1 MGLIIGV
8 DEAGYGPNLG
18 PLAVCATAWRI
29 PSGLNSDNLTKII
42 PQITAER
49 PGKDEIQIADSKVM
63 YKPGSGIE
71 TLENTVQVMS
81 RVSGFHLELASDWH
95 SWIARF
101 DPQWTNQTVE
111 VPWFHGDRE
120 LPVTSNPDVINDLS
134 DSITASLAQCGIELI
149 DIEMNLIPA
158 KRFNELLKVNNGKGE
173 LLSNASAA
181 LVKSLLNR
189 ISIDAEEPVLVH
201 FDKHGG
207 RNQYLPLLMQT
218 FPDVFIQIIREGR
231 EMSEYRW
238 GDGAG
243 LGEGNIQCRF
253 VAKGDRFLPAALASN
268 FAKYA
273 RELAMM
279 SFNTFWRQKVADL
292 KPTAGYPVD
301 AKRFKQEIE
310 TVQRDLGISD
320 DILWRQ
326 R

>member
-1 MGLIIGV
+1 
-8 DEAGYGPNLG
+8 
-18 PLAVCATAWRI
+18 
-29 PSGLNSDNLTKII
+29 
-42 PQITAER
+42 
-49 PGKDEIQIADSKVM
+49 M

-81 RVSGFHLELASDWH
+81 RVTGFHLELVSDWH
-95 SWIARF
+95 SWISRF
-101 DPQWTNQTVE
+101 DPQWTNQTVD
-111 VPWFHGDRE
+111 VPWFHGDRQ
-120 LPVTSNPDVINDLS
+120 LPVAADPDVINDLS
-134 DSITASLAQCGIELI
+134 DSITVSLAQCGIELI
-149 DIEMNLIPA
+149 DVEMNLIPA

-173 LLSNASAA
+173 LLSNASAG
-181 LVKSLLNR
+181 LVKSLFNR
-189 ISIDAEEPVLVH
+189 LSIGAEEPVLIH

-218 FPDVFIQIIREGR
+218 FPDVFIQVIREGR
-231 EMSEYRW
+231 EISEYRW

-279 SFNTFWRQKVADL
+279 SFNTFWRQQVADL

-310 TVQRDLGISD
+310 TVQSDLGISD